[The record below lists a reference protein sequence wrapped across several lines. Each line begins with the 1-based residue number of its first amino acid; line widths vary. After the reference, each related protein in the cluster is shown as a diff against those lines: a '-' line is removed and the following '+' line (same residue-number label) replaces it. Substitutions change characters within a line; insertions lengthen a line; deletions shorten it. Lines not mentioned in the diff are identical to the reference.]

1 MIDFCFIAV
10 LLVIPRWWF
19 GGDFF
24 CCQGEDVGCHSGSSG
39 SSGSSGTSGVGTSG
53 TSGTSKKSNRIVNAE

>member
-24 CCQGEDVGCHSGSSG
+24 CCQGEDVGCPDRSPEFPTNQIAFVLHA
-39 SSGSSGTSGVGTSG
+39 
-53 TSGTSKKSNRIVNAE
+53 I

>member
-1 MIDFCFIAV
+1 LIDFCFIAV

-24 CCQGEDVGCHSGSSG
+24 AVKEKIWAAGAAALSFPQI
-39 SSGSSGTSGVGTSG
+39 
-53 TSGTSKKSNRIVNAE
+53 KSQYLRT

>member
-24 CCQGEDVGCHSGSSG
+24 CA
-39 SSGSSGTSGVGTSG
+39 
-53 TSGTSKKSNRIVNAE
+53 KKKMWAAG